1 MEFHEEIES
10 ILGQF
15 CYAFGAG
22 AGHVRVHSAAIRTL
36 QRRYRPYLTANL
48 RSNEGRAEWQ
58 RAKHHLLDYVAS
70 MGRYSAALALECG
83 DMTILAEHVETAAE
97 RFEAAAHRTRT
108 RALKAGI
115 WCPGGHRSDGSRSP
129 QPQTELGRR
138 GWPQGGVG
146 AERPNEEVRQRGGNI
161 RA

>member
-1 MEFHEEIES
+1 MECHEEIES
-10 ILGQF
+10 VLGQF

-48 RSNEGRAEWQ
+48 GSAEGRAEWQ

-70 MGRYSAALALECG
+70 MGRYSASLALEGG
-83 DMTILAEHVETAAE
+83 DMTILAEHVDTAAE
-97 RFEAAAHRTRT
+97 RFEAAAHRTKA

-115 WCPGGHRSDGSRSP
+115 WCPWGHRSDGGRSA
-129 QPQTELGRR
+129 QPQAELGRR
-138 GWPQGGVG
+138 GWPQSGLG
-146 AERPNEEVRQRGGNI
+146 AERPDEEVRKRGGDV
-161 RA
+161 RV